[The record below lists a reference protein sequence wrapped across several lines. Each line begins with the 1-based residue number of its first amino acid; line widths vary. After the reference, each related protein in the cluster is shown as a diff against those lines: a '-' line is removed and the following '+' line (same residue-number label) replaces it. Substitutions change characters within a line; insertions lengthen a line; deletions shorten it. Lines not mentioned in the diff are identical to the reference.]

1 MKDIEDRKFTFLKI
15 IFILSFFEIIIGGGG
30 RFLEVGFLTVRMM
43 LFLLIMVVSVF
54 LYQFRNKI
62 LRSTVIVTIFFS
74 VLTLMSLVVGL
85 LNNASISNIFEDIK
99 PISFFFMI
107 LFFSIMIKD
116 VKDIVLVSNLIK
128 IGSIFLALSYI
139 GFIALL
145 YFGFIDFL
153 SFYDK
158 QTEIGEILFRGDFLF
173 FYKGFLYLCI
183 GFFFFLTSEYKCK
196 LLVLIILF
204 VCVMLTLT
212 RGFILFTF
220 LITYFYIFFINKKKI
235 IKIIS
240 GVLLVIISTLISEF
254 YLQTVGDRSD
264 SDKTRYVQVE
274 QVLDEINPISF
285 LIGHGFGNGV
295 PDRPIHMENSF
306 LEIFHKQGL
315 IGILFWIGLLFYVFV
330 LYINI
335 KNKEFKKLALPF
347 ILSVFFVYFQSLTN
361 PYINNPMG
369 LSFLLI
375 TIVVFSKFI
384 ELQNN

>member
-1 MKDIEDRKFTFLKI
+1 MKNIEDRKFTFLKI

-62 LRSTVIVTIFFS
+62 LRSTVIVTLFFS

-85 LNNASISNIFEDIK
+85 LNNASIANIFEDIK
-99 PISFFFMI
+99 PISYFYMI
-107 LFFSIMIKD
+107 LFFSIMIKE

-128 IGSIFLALSYI
+128 LGSIFLALSYI
-139 GFIALL
+139 GFIVLL

-158 QTEIGEILFRGDFLF
+158 QAEIGEILFRGDFLF

-183 GFFFFLTSEYKCK
+183 GFFFFLTSEYKYK
-196 LLVLIILF
+196 LLVLTILF

-220 LITYFYIFFINKKKI
+220 LITCFYIFFINKKVL

-240 GVLLVIISTLISEF
+240 GVLLVIISALISEF

-274 QVLDEINPISF
+274 QVLDEMNPISF
-285 LIGHGFGNGV
+285 FIGHGFGNGV

-335 KNKEFKKLALPF
+335 KNKEFKKIALPF

>member
-1 MKDIEDRKFTFLKI
+1 MKNKGNKKFTFLKI
-15 IFILSFFEIIIGGGG
+15 IFILSLLELIIGGGG
-30 RFLEVGFLTVRMM
+30 RFLEIGFLTVRMM
-43 LFLLIMVVSVF
+43 LFFLVMVLSIC
-54 LYQFRNKI
+54 LYLFKNKI
-62 LRSTVIVTIFFS
+62 SRSIIVLTLFFS
-74 VLTLMSLVVGL
+74 VLTLMSSVVGL
-85 LNNASISNIFEDIK
+85 LNNAYLSNIFEDIK
-99 PISFFFMI
+99 PIFFFYII

-116 VKDIVLVSNLIK
+116 LKDIILISNLIK
-128 IGSIFLALSYI
+128 IGSIFLAFSYI
-139 GFIALL
+139 GFIILL
-145 YFGFIDFL
+145 YFGLIDFL

-158 QTEIGEILFRGDFLF
+158 QAEIGEILFRGDFLF

-183 GFFFFLTSEYKCK
+183 GFFFFLTSEYKYK
-196 LLVLIILF
+196 LLALTFLF
-204 VCVMLTLT
+204 ICVMLTLT

-220 LITYFYIFFINKKKI
+220 LITCFYIFFINKKFV

-240 GVLLVIISTLISEF
+240 GVVLIIISAFISNF

-264 SDKTRYVQVE
+264 SDKTRYVQID
-274 QVLDEINPISF
+274 QVLDEMSPISF
-285 LIGHGFGNGV
+285 FIGHGFGNGV

-315 IGILFWIGLLFYVFV
+315 IGILFWIGLLFYVYV
-330 LYINI
+330 LFINI